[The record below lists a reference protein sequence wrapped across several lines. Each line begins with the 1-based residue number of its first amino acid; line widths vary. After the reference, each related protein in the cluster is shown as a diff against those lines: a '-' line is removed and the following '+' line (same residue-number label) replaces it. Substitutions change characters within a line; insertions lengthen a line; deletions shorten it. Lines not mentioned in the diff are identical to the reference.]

1 MVEACVGVAQPDQL
15 RECQASDV
23 QNMNMDKQVATR
35 LHKML
40 AVNDQTVA
48 AVKRDHASYAK
59 LSLLTQQMNLLQHQ
73 AQTVVDKCEAKAI
86 KFPKSE
92 HTSDTRLALSEEFDD
107 GAQRLVGM
115 LALSKTTADTISCDD
130 GASARLSLLAE
141 QVGLLQ
147 AQAKQAVD
155 DAALNKLLTEIGMS
169 SRIVPGT
176 VYYHYKQNGKDVLSR
191 IANDEWC
198 NYDEYHG
205 KYLYDYDFI
214 FRRLHGDVVDTD
226 WHAATVPL
234 PQGMYMPQLS
244 MSMKVDAL
252 GSAAPAQAAAPLN
265 VDATP
270 AQSQS
275 CGSEHRAEAS
285 EVTPAKAVC
294 PVLSRW

>member
-1 MVEACVGVAQPDQL
+1 MVEACVGVDKPAL
-15 RECQASDV
+15 IRECQAGDV
-23 QNMNMDKQVATR
+23 QNMNMGKEVATR

-40 AVNDQTVA
+40 AVNDTTVA

-59 LSLLTQQMNLLQHQ
+59 LSLLTQQMNLLHSQ

-86 KFPKSE
+86 KLAKVE
-92 HTSDTRLALSEEFDD
+92 NSDTRLALSDEFDE
-107 GAQRLVGM
+107 GANRLLSM
-115 LALSKTTADTISCDD
+115 LAVSNSTAQTISCDD
-130 GASARLSLLAE
+130 AASARLSLLSE

-176 VYYHYKQNGKDVLSR
+176 VYYHYKQSGKDVLSR

-198 NYDEYHG
+198 NYDEFLG
-205 KYLYDYDFI
+205 KYLYDYDFV
-214 FRRLHGDVVDTD
+214 FRRLHGDVIDPD
-226 WHAATVPL
+226 WCAATTPL
-234 PQGMYMPQLS
+234 PQKMYMPQLCG
-244 MSMKVDAL
+244 AL
-252 GSAAPAQAAAPLN
+252 SEKLPS

-270 AQSQS
+270 ATPPSRR
-275 CGSEHRAEAS
+275 SESADD
-285 EVTPAKAVC
+285 TPAEPKAVC